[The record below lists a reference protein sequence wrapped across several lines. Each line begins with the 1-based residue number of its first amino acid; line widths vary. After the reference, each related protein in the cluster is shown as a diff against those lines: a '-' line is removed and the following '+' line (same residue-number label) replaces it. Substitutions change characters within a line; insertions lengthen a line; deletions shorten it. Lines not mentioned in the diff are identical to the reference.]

1 MVVWPRKFQP
11 HLPEKYDGTV
21 NPAEFLQIYSTSILA
36 AGGDEAIMAN
46 YFLVTLTG
54 TARSWLMNLPEGTL
68 DSWPELCRQFT
79 ANFEIAYA
87 RPGNETDLHAVQQR
101 PAESLHSFIHR
112 FSQVRNTIPH
122 ISNASAV
129 VAFRQGVRDEKMLE
143 KLTTHN
149 IQDVSALF
157 SLVDKCARA
166 AEGRAWHS
174 PAARARRR
182 RRLAVASR
190 WPGHPP
196 R

>member
-1 MVVWPRKFQP
+1 
-11 HLPEKYDGTV
+11 
-21 NPAEFLQIYSTSILA
+21 
-36 AGGDEAIMAN
+36 MAN
-46 YFLVTLTG
+46 YFPVALTE

-79 ANFEIAYA
+79 TNFESAYA

-101 PAESLHSFIHR
+101 PGESLRSFVQR
-112 FSQVRNTIPH
+112 FSQVRNTIPR
-122 ISNASAV
+122 ISNASIV

-143 KLTTHN
+143 KLATHD

-157 SLVDKCARA
+157 SLADKCARA
-166 AEGRAWHS
+166 MRGTPRPPRQARKRAS
-174 PAARARRR
+174 PTPAPQHKVSAARARRR

-196 R
+196 RRL